1 MKRRETNET
10 NAANARGVGSVA
22 AAPAA
27 DASDTARAE
36 GVGPPAHEAIARRAY
51 DLYLERGAE
60 PGRDVEDWL
69 QAEAELRV
77 RRQ

>member
-27 DASDTARAE
+27 DASDTGHAE
-36 GVGPPAHEAIARRAY
+36 GVGPPAHEAVARRAY
-51 DLYLERGAE
+51 ELYLDRGAE
-60 PGRDVEDWL
+60 PGRDMEDWL
-69 QAEAELRV
+69 RAEAELRE

>member
-1 MKRRETNET
+1 MKRRETN
-10 NAANARGVGSVA
+10 AADARSVGGMA

-27 DASDTARAE
+27 DASDTGRAK

-51 DLYLERGAE
+51 ELYLERGAE

-69 QAEAELRV
+69 QAEAELRE